1 MSTTVTSLPPIE
13 LFLDSRNSQALGDEY
28 INDNLY
34 TLPRPILAQ
43 IGSMPY
49 LSLISLTIPH
59 SFLIVNSNSDQLY
72 VNGTIFNLTPGNY
85 SAAQLILALDKLIP
99 FLDFHFNTINLK
111 VVVTG
116 TTFSLDGSML
126 ELLGVRAGAY
136 QVKAES
142 TYTLDLSG
150 VNSIYVMSN
159 FVGNNIDTRSSS
171 NDAHVLAR
179 VPVNSQPLGIV
190 QYVDLSS
197 SGILLQTD
205 SITSIRLILED
216 EHRRPLAASIFY
228 QATLQIKWYSAPSLY
243 MSIDRPTSLQGAW
256 SARRENSPENAS
268 VSRGCTVLIPAA
280 ATF

>member
-13 LFLDSRNSQALGDEY
+13 LFLDSRSSQALGDEY

-34 TLPRPILAQ
+34 TLPRPILAPA
-43 IGSMPY
+43 GSMPY
-49 LSLISLTIPH
+49 LSLISMTIPH
-59 SFLIVNSNSDQLY
+59 SFLVVNSNSNQLY
-72 VNGTIFNLTPGNY
+72 VNGTLFTLAAGNY

-99 FLDFHFNTINLK
+99 FLDFNFNTISLK

-116 TTFSLDGSML
+116 QTFSLDGSML
-126 ELLGVRAGAY
+126 ELLGMGAGAY
-136 QVKAES
+136 QLKAES
-142 TYTLDLSG
+142 SYTIDLSG

-159 FVGNNIDTRSSS
+159 FIGNNIDTRSSS

-179 VPVNSQPLGIV
+179 VPVNSQPLGII

-228 QATLQIKWYSAPSLY
+228 QATLQIKWFSAPSLY
-243 MSIDRPTSLQGAW
+243 MAIDRPTSLQ
-256 SARRENSPENAS
+256 AS
-268 VSRGCTVLIPAA
+268 YNI
-280 ATF
+280 AT